1 MRGNATRRPRL
12 RAALTIAIFAAA
24 TSYAPIAHADDGI
37 PPNCEEIPIFGL
49 NPHIRTICDTSIDPD
64 DGTWIRVRIL
74 HFLRSV
80 RSTCG
85 GIGYQGGQ
93 CPPGVPRDV
102 IPDRYVK
109 DEYVLTA
116 DTVPPGEPG
125 HLGSPPPPP

>member
-1 MRGNATRRPRL
+1 MGKLGRL
-12 RAALTIAIFAAA
+12 LIAAA
-24 TSYAPIAHADDGI
+24 TVAAATLYAPAANADEV
-37 PPNCEEIPIFGL
+37 PPNCEKIPIFGL
-49 NPHIRTICDTSIDPD
+49 NPHIRTICDTPINPE
-64 DGTWIRVRIL
+64 DGTWFRYRIL

-102 IPDRYVK
+102 IPDRYVE
-109 DEYVLTA
+109 DEYVLTV

-125 HLGSPPPPP
+125 HLG